1 MMDEERARNTTQIL
15 EDSMNTRKE
24 VELNLTTC
32 CGKGGLAPLEKE
44 IEGLS
49 VVDLNRQVWI

>member
-1 MMDEERARNTTQIL
+1 MDEARARNTNQTL

-24 VELNLTTC
+24 AELNLSMC
-32 CGKGGLAPLEKE
+32 CGKGGLVLLEKE